1 MGNRTLRSRH
11 AGRRE
16 GARRARRSRSRERP
30 GGSAGLPGGATA
42 CTEVRHEKHP
52 RCSATYEAEQPMT
65 EVRAQPSILVVDD
78 TRANIGFLLETLSQA
93 GYRVRVAPDGET
105 ALEQIQYS
113 PPDLVL
119 LDVMMPGIDGFET
132 CQRIRKLPQ
141 LSQLPVI
148 FMTALSDTQ
157 DKVRAFAAGADD
169 YVTKPFQSEEVLAR
183 VRVHLA
189 RRMLEAK
196 L

>member
-1 MGNRTLRSRH
+1 MN
-11 AGRRE
+11 
-16 GARRARRSRSRERP
+16 
-30 GGSAGLPGGATA
+30 
-42 CTEVRHEKHP
+42 EVR
-52 RCSATYEAEQPMT
+52 SQA
-65 EVRAQPSILVVDD
+65 SILVVDD

-93 GYRVRVAPDGET
+93 GYRVRIAPDGDT

-132 CQRIRKLPQ
+132 CRRIRELPQ
-141 LSQLPVI
+141 ISQLPVI

-169 YVTKPFQSEEVLAR
+169 YVTKPFQS
-183 VRVHLA
+183 
-189 RRMLEAK
+189 
-196 L
+196 